1 MFLDRSMDKRSIPR
15 SAWERGLVILIAA
28 WSLGMA
34 QAADPKGI
42 EFFEKRVRPLLADQ
56 CYECH
61 GEKKQQGGQRLDS
74 AAAVLQGGYSGPS
87 IVAGK
92 PEQSPLIKAVSWGDP
107 DLQMPPKNKRSD
119 AGISAITEWVKMG
132 APEPRSKP
140 MVSAAVASGI
150 SATSHWAYQPIRKP
164 AP

>member
-1 MFLDRSMDKRSIPR
+1 MFLDRSIDKRSIPR

-61 GEKKQQGGQRLDS
+61 GEKKQKGGLRLDS
-74 AAAVLQGGYSGPS
+74 AAAVLQGGES
-87 IVAGK
+87 IEAHDQVC
-92 PEQSPLIKAVSWGDP
+92 SSKANATNTSVIDAEDVRVTGF
-107 DLQMPPKNKRSD
+107 KRH
-119 AGISAITEWVKMG
+119 
-132 APEPRSKP
+132 AP
-140 MVSAAVASGI
+140 
-150 SATSHWAYQPIRKP
+150 
-164 AP
+164 